1 MSAMMRHEPKR
12 VTELKAEVMEE
23 LNLKARIAE
32 LESDLRNMRLLYE
45 DANRAA
51 QAAREDARELRQRMF

>member
-1 MSAMMRHEPKR
+1 
-12 VTELKAEVMEE
+12 MEE

-51 QAAREDARELRQRMF
+51 QAAREDARQLRQRMF

>member
-1 MSAMMRHEPKR
+1 MSAMMRREPKR